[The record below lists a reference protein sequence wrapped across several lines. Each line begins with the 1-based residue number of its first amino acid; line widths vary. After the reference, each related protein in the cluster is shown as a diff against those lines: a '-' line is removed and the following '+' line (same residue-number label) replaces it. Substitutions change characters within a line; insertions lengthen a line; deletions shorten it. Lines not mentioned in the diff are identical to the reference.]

1 MTEQAISRDAGADD
15 IPGPW
20 ARSVSY
26 DAATDDVRLVLE
38 SGATLVAPRKAIG
51 ELRDLPASH
60 MEELRVLSDGETL
73 TLRTDDVDIFIPGL
87 LWELV
92 GFAAPVSCW
101 SGDTPAGTGRAAPR
115 RSA

>member
-1 MTEQAISRDAGADD
+1 MREQTIRRAASPDD
-15 IPGPW
+15 VPGPW

-26 DAATDDVRLVLE
+26 DAATDVVRLVLE
-38 SGATLVAPRKAIG
+38 SGATVAAPRKAIG

-73 TLRTDDVDIFIPGL
+73 TLRADDVDIFIPGL

-92 GFAAPVSCW
+92 GFDAPVSCW